1 MCVTCNFAALRVHD
15 ALPSLPLMLWLV
27 QGEGL
32 WAGLVEVSVQP
43 APKRVVC
50 FRLPRNALDTLGWR
64 RAGSVLKEQRVK
76 QRRQFLEEVR
86 LSELRQY
93 RW

>member
-27 QGEGL
+27 QG
-32 WAGLVEVSVQP
+32 VEVSVQP